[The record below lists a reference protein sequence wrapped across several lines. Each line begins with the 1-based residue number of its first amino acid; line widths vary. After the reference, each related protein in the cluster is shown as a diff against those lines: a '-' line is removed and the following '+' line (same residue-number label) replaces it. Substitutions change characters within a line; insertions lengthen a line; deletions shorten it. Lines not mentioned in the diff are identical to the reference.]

1 MRMIADLRIL
11 WKMMSISDG
20 AALPAGFSTW
30 ARREAAD
37 GCPQGMSVPEFSDN
51 LLQLLAAAVPT
62 FPAAELLVFLA
73 GHTERI
79 WSAEDI
85 VNAIKPISIS
95 IVTVQEYMALFKA
108 NGIVDEKTKGEFMF
122 TPASSS
128 LQAAVEELTHAYN
141 ERPVT
146 LIRIIYTVSE
156 DSIQSFADSFR
167 LKKE

>member
-1 MRMIADLRIL
+1 MAPHIS
-11 WKMMSISDG
+11 WTKMSISDG
-20 AALPAGFSTW
+20 AAYPAGFSMW
-30 ARREAAD
+30 ARRDAAD

-51 LLQLLAAAVPT
+51 LLHFLAAAVPT

-73 GHTERI
+73 GHTGRI
-79 WSAEDI
+79 WSAEEI

-95 IVTVQEYMALFKA
+95 MVTVQEYMALFKA
-108 NGIVDEKTKGEFMF
+108 NGIVDEKTKGQFLF

-128 LQAAVEELTHAYN
+128 QQAALDELTHAYN

-146 LIRIIYTVSE
+146 LIRVIYTVSE
-156 DSIQSFADSFR
+156 DSIRSFADSFR

>member
-1 MRMIADLRIL
+1 
-11 WKMMSISDG
+11 MSISDG
-20 AALPAGFSTW
+20 AAYPFGFPFWTQ
-30 ARREAAD
+30 REAAD

-51 LLQLLAAAVPT
+51 LLQFLAATVPT

-73 GHTERI
+73 GHAERI
-79 WSAEDI
+79 WSAEEI

-95 IVTVQEYMALFKA
+95 MAAVLEYMALFKA
-108 NGIVDEKTKGEFMF
+108 NGIVDEKTRGQFLF
-122 TPASSS
+122 TPTSSS
-128 LQAAVEELTHAYN
+128 LQAAVDELTHAYN

-156 DSIQSFADSFR
+156 DSIRSFADSFR